1 MVAIFLLPI
10 ILCFFAAFV
19 ATGLLIGGSAMSS
32 GGWEPSAILSKAERA
47 RDNEFPT
54 DLPLDPDLRL

>member
-1 MVAIFLLPI
+1 MVAIFLLTI
-10 ILCFFAAFV
+10 ILCFVAAFV

-32 GGWEPSAILSKAERA
+32 GGWEPAAVLSEAEPA
-47 RDNEFPT
+47 DDEFPI